1 MGVTTLSV
9 YSLFP
14 KDKNEQKHIYAL
26 LGVLNSRLFD
36 FFYRLV
42 SGDKQ
47 MFKRII
53 LENIKALPYPSL
65 QNPTINPIERLVNEI
80 LAAKQ
85 LSPDAETL
93 SQEQEIDRL
102 VYHLYGLTYDEVLV
116 IDPMPPFT
124 REEYGER

>member
-1 MGVTTLSV
+1 MRKTLDNYRHTKILIRQVGEQINATIDDNMGVTTQSV

-65 QNPTINPIERLVNEI
+65 QNPMINPIERLVNEI

-93 SQEQEIDRL
+93 SQ
-102 VYHLYGLTYDEVLV
+102 
-116 IDPMPPFT
+116 
-124 REEYGER
+124 

>member
-1 MGVTTLSV
+1 
-9 YSLFP
+9 
-14 KDKNEQKHIYAL
+14 
-26 LGVLNSRLFD
+26 
-36 FFYRLV
+36 
-42 SGDKQ
+42 

-65 QNPTINPIERLVNEI
+65 QNPMINPIERLVNEI

-124 REEYGER
+124 RKEYGEA